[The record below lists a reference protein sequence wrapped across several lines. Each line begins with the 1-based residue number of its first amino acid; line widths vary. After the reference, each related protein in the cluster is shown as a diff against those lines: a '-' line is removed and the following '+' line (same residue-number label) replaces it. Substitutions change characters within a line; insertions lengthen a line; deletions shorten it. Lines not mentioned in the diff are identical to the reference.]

1 MAVVLIRACIL
12 YVIIT
17 FSLRLMGKR
26 QLGELQPSELVVT
39 ILISNI
45 ASVPVEDSSMPMLM
59 GVVPIITLVCLD
71 VIMSAVML
79 KFPKFRRLMIGSPR
93 VIMSEGVIMQKEM
106 KRLRYTVD
114 DLVEAMHEEQIFDIT
129 QVYYAIVETTGK
141 IHFLKKKD
149 YQSAEKADV
158 ACGGSSDDPPA
169 VIIRDGR
176 EDPEQMKFMGLGM
189 GWLHEQL
196 RQLHGGKIAV
206 RHQPEGHG
214 GVLKFHPRAVRFQL
228 GGDARE
234 RLRRADGHLRRA
246 VRPADAVQG
255 KVKAHVVIVYGSVR
269 RVAAAAC
276 LQKLRAQAQRL
287 LPRAVRRAAGCQD
300 QHTDRCQKKQSPSA
314 AQRITR
320 SS

>member
-149 YQSAEKADV
+149 YQSAEKADI
-158 ACGGSSDDPPA
+158 ACGRSACGHNP
-169 VIIRDGR
+169 RR
-176 EDPEQMKFMGLGM
+176 EGGPRTDEVHGTWHGL
-189 GWLHEQL
+189 
-196 RQLHGGKIAV
+196 A
-206 RHQPEGHG
+206 
-214 GVLKFHPRAVRFQL
+214 
-228 GGDARE
+228 AR
-234 RLRRADGHLRRA
+234 
-246 VRPADAVQG
+246 
-255 KVKAHVVIVYGSVR
+255 
-269 RVAAAAC
+269 AAAA
-276 LQKLRAQAQRL
+276 AA
-287 LPRAVRRAAGCQD
+287 AVHRRRIP
-300 QHTDRCQKKQSPSA
+300 HDRRQE
-314 AQRITR
+314 R
-320 SS
+320 SEHNNPPAEGAVNEQVYR